1 MTAKP
6 AADDPRAR
14 LVAIC
19 HALPEVTSGGDQHVT
34 FRVRGRTFAYYLEDH
49 HGDGRT
55 ALCCK
60 AAAGEQQALVAADPE
75 RFYRPAYLGPRGW
88 VAVRLDTGDVDW
100 DEVAELAVDAYRL
113 TAPKRLQAL
122 LDQPP
127 ARPAQGSL

>member
-1 MTAKP
+1 MTTKP
-6 AADDPRAR
+6 AAGDPRAR

-19 HALPEVTSGGDQHVT
+19 GAFPEVTSSGDQHVT
-34 FRVRGRTFAYYLEDH
+34 FRVRNKTFAYYLEDH

-60 AAAGEQQALVAADPE
+60 AAAGEQQALVASDPM

-88 VAVRLDTGDVDW
+88 VAVRLDLDDVDW
-100 DEVAELAVDAYRL
+100 DEVAELALEAYRL

-127 ARPAQGSL
+127 D